1 MVRIVDGWL
10 GALSSLE
17 RKAAERMMGG
27 PVTAEQI
34 GQEFGLP
41 YYDAAALVRLLPAL
55 IYWRHYGGGE
65 HAGNAVVATNR
76 D

>member
-1 MVRIVDGWL
+1 
-10 GALSSLE
+10 
-17 RKAAERMMGG
+17 MGG